1 MKTSIIIPS
10 YNGKEMLIDCI
21 QSIRDY
27 TDLPYEIIVV
37 DNGSNDG
44 TVDFCLKEKITF
56 ISISENRGSPFAC
69 NLGMRISSGDTLL
82 LLNNDIV
89 VSHNWLSNQLACLY
103 SSEEIG
109 IVGPYSNYASGKQ
122 MLPSSYDN
130 IQQFHDEA
138 LKRNQPDSQL
148 WQPIEK
154 IVGSMCFLIK
164 RKLFEKIGQ
173 LDEQFSQGHYE
184 DDDYCY
190 RARQA
195 GYKLMLAGDVM
206 IHHYDSPSFHQ
217 QDPIKLQE
225 LIDRNLNK
233 FISKWGVDPQNLY
246 KTASYERESND

>member
-10 YNGKEMLIDCI
+10 YNGKELLINCVK
-21 QSIRDY
+21 SIRDY

-44 TVDFCLKEKITF
+44 TVEFCLKEKITF
-56 ISISENRGSPFAC
+56 ISIANNRGFPAAC

-109 IVGPYSNYASGKQ
+109 IVGPYTNYASGKQ
-122 MLPSSYDN
+122 MLPSNYDN
-130 IQQFHDEA
+130 IKQFHDEA
-138 LKRNQPDSQL
+138 LKRNKPDSNL
-148 WQPIEK
+148 WQPIER
-154 IVGSMCFLIK
+154 IVGICFLIK
-164 RKLFEKIGQ
+164 RKLFEKIGY
-173 LDEQFSQGHYE
+173 LDEQFSLGHYE

-195 GYKLMLAGDVM
+195 GYKLMLAGDVI
-206 IHHYDSPSFHQ
+206 IHHYGSTSFHKL
-217 QDPIKLQE
+217 DPLKLQE
-225 LIDRNLNK
+225 LIERNFIK
-233 FISKWGVDPQNLY
+233 FYIKWGVDPHQFI
-246 KTASYERESND
+246 